1 MGKLKRIKS
10 SSKSSVSKSLTVNSS
25 SSLCKLPPEILL
37 NICKNLSPYDLI
49 SLSKVCKLFHNDLC
63 QGDSLTIQQIW
74 RESRLSFM
82 HYRQMAPPDGMKE
95 RDYVLWLLDLRCE
108 FCKKKTSLDISW
120 EFRVRTC
127 SKCLED
133 NFVRHNDLSSSLT
146 SGIPTFILNCV
157 PWKRDDRHY
166 RVRIF
171 REEQVRE
178 KYNEYMRVPEHERE
192 EWKKQQLDKVLQI
205 QRDSSIRR
213 VEDEL
218 AKEGRKEY
226 RRKIIRE
233 RFNKMLKE
241 TNDDGS
247 LKYNENILKNCP
259 ALQNAFNYDTY
270 FSERAWKL
278 LKGKLIKEHNIKKFS

>member
-1 MGKLKRIKS
+1 MGKLKRIKPS
-10 SSKSSVSKSLTVNSS
+10 SRSSVSKYLTVNSNS
-25 SSLCKLPPEILL
+25 LLCKLPPEILL

-49 SLSKVCKLFHNDLC
+49 SLSKVCKLFYNDLR

-82 HYRQMAPPDGMKE
+82 HYRQMDPPDGMKE

-127 SKCLED
+127 SKCLDE
-133 NFVRHNDLSSSLT
+133 NFVRHNDLSSSLI

-166 RVRIF
+166 RIRIF
-171 REEQVRE
+171 REEQVID
-178 KYNEYMRVPEHERE
+178 KYKEFMSVSEHERE

-205 QRDSSIRR
+205 QRDS
-213 VEDEL
+213 
-218 AKEGRKEY
+218 
-226 RRKIIRE
+226 
-233 RFNKMLKE
+233 KE
-241 TNDDGS
+241 TNEDGS
-247 LKYNENILKNCP
+247 LKYNESILKSCP
-259 ALQNAFNYDTY
+259 ALHNAFNYDTY

-278 LKGKLIKEHNIKKFS
+278 LKGKLIKEHNIKEFS